1 MVWFRGY
8 DKDNEVRKGSM
19 QILGNNGNYI
29 NEKEIVDI
37 ITTNFNLTGVFIK
50 NFIEFP
56 NEKDFKT
63 YIHGKGKDDGDKSK
77 FRFL

>member
-8 DKDNEVRKGSM
+8 DEDNEVRKGSL
-19 QILGNNGNYI
+19 QVLGNNGNYI
-29 NEKEIVDI
+29 NEEEIVDM
-37 ITTNFNLTGVFIK
+37 ITENFKLTDVFIK

-56 NEKDFKT
+56 SEKDFKT
-63 YIHGKGKDDGDKSK
+63 YVHKKEKKSNGKGK

>member
-8 DKDNEVRKGSM
+8 DEDNEVRKGSL
-19 QILGNNGNYI
+19 QVLGNNGNYI
-29 NEKEIVDI
+29 NEEEIVDMI
-37 ITTNFNLTGVFIK
+37 ANNFNLTGVFIK

-63 YIHGKGKDDGDKSK
+63 YVLKKDKKEGGKGK